1 MLCKIGIAVLKWAVN
16 VEDHSVFGENLAIP
30 VKGQH
35 AAAGG
40 DDGWTK
46 CAYPAGD
53 LVFIIA
59 EKCFAAFG
67 KDFRD
72 RHLIMFDQH
81 LVSIVKWKSKTFG
94 EQLSDGGLSAACKAT

>member
-46 CAYPAGD
+46 YAYP
-53 LVFIIA
+53 
-59 EKCFAAFG
+59 
-67 KDFRD
+67 
-72 RHLIMFDQH
+72 QH
-81 LVSIVKWKSKTFG
+81 LVSIVKWKSRRSESSFPMVVFPLLVKPHKIIGQFLAISNPFYNKSISL
-94 EQLSDGGLSAACKAT
+94 QQIS